1 MWAGSQSTEKCIFSK
16 SMYHNHS
23 LTTSPIPWHT
33 LKLKL
38 RAVLLRV
45 ALYYNLTFISL
56 ITRSQVELFI
66 MNYEVDRISN
76 TNMREIRILCIY
88 VQIIQIQ
95 LADCSACCR

>member
-45 ALYYNLTFISL
+45 ALSYNLTFI
-56 ITRSQVELFI
+56 LFP
-66 MNYEVDRISN
+66 
-76 TNMREIRILCIY
+76 
-88 VQIIQIQ
+88 
-95 LADCSACCR
+95 